1 MDLLNSTPATASAP
15 VSAAPMASPPAYGQ
29 QTFGGYGM
37 GMGQPAMGMGY
48 GQPQQAAMGMG
59 MGMQPQAMGH
69 QQRGSMSGGMGIGM
83 GGRPA
88 SIATSPMQPAM
99 ATSPPPMRPV
109 STSTSSSSA
118 ATPKSASAFDDLWSM
133 SLGGSGSKPSTPVAG
148 AGKSIKDLQKDKVN
162 QSLWGAGG
170 GTGMG
175 GAMGAPKPAASNNGS
190 FGGGNDDLLL

>member
-1 MDLLNSTPATASAP
+1 
-15 VSAAPMASPPAYGQ
+15 MASPPAYGQ
-29 QTFGGYGM
+29 QSFGAYGM
-37 GMGQPAMGMGY
+37 GMGQPTMGMGY

-59 MGMQPQAMGH
+59 VGMQPQAMGH
-69 QQRGSMSGGMGIGM
+69 QPRGSMSGGMGMAM

-99 ATSPPPMRPV
+99 TTSPPPMRPV

-170 GTGMG
+170 GMG
-175 GAMGAPKPAASNNGS
+175 GGMGAPKPAASNSGS